1 MERELNDQA
10 YNLRKTAWKREHKA
24 IYLSVSSGKGGVGK
38 TTFTINLACLLA
50 ASGKRVLVFDADLG
64 LGNID
69 IMLRVTPKANIQRY
83 LEGKANIN
91 DVLIKNIYGFD
102 LFPASSGVLEMAE
115 LSHEN
120 FTKLQDVLINLD
132 NMYDYVIFDTGAGIS
147 SNVQMFASLADSV
160 IVVSQTEPSA
170 IADAY
175 AFIKTAAQKHQLKR
189 AFLVFN
195 KVDNPMVAV
204 KVYQNLKEVVMKF
217 LNVDL
222 VSLGSLSDD
231 PDARRAQRGQKP
243 LCMVQPNSPLVEE
256 IKNIVLFA
264 DRIWAK

>member
-10 YNLRKTAWKREHKA
+10 YNLRKSAWKREHKA

-38 TTFTINLACLLA
+38 TTFAINLACLLA
-50 ASGKRVLVFDADLG
+50 AAGKRTLVFDADLG

-69 IMLRVTPKANIQRY
+69 IMLKITPKANIQRY
-83 LEGKANIN
+83 LEGKAAIN
-91 DVLIKNIYGFD
+91 DVLIKNVCGFD
-102 LFPASSGVLEMAE
+102 LFPASSGVME
-115 LSHEN
+115 LTDLSEDN
-120 FTKLQDVLINLD
+120 FLKLQDILINLD
-132 NMYDYVIFDTGAGIS
+132 SMYDYVIFDTGAGIS
-147 SNVQMFASLADSV
+147 NTVQLFASLADSV
-160 IVVSQTEPSA
+160 IIVSQTEPSA

-175 AFIKTAAQKHQLKR
+175 AFVKTAVQKHNLKR

-195 KVDNPMVAV
+195 KVENPMVAL
-204 KVYQNLKEVVMKF
+204 KVYQNLKEVVQKF
-217 LNVDL
+217 LGVDL

-231 PDARRAQRGQKP
+231 PDARKAQRSQKP
-243 LCMVQPNSPLVEE
+243 LCMVHPNSPFVEE